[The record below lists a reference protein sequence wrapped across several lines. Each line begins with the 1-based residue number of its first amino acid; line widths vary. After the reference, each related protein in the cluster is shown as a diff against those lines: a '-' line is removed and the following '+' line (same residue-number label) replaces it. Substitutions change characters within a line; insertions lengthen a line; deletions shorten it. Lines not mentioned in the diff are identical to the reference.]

1 MMQGKGGLIV
11 KVEVGEGVTIEDS
24 VQEDV
29 DWIEAHFR
37 EGDRLEHEA
46 LGGGRT
52 VIKDL
57 FERCWTVRNG
67 EDLIG
72 YCGVAIPD
80 GSSVLSPERFLCYMS
95 SVNADKAKVKYV
107 KMSRRV
113 MQEIVSRVQ
122 PWVDVFLSLPNVN
135 YRGSVIWHERVLK
148 MACLKEMTWR
158 GETFKLFRATRKEIM
173 T

>member
-1 MMQGKGGLIV
+1 MNERI
-11 KVEVGEGVTIEDS
+11 EIADGVTIAES
-24 VQEDV
+24 VQEEV

-52 VIKDL
+52 VIADL
-57 FERCWTVRNG
+57 FEQCWTVRNG

-80 GSSVLSPERFLCYMS
+80 GDTVLSPRRFLCYMS
-95 SVNADKAKVKYV
+95 CTNADKAKVKYV
-107 KMSRRV
+107 KSSRPV
-113 MQEIVSRVQ
+113 MKAIVARTR
-122 PWVDVFLSLPNVN
+122 PWADEFLSLPNVK

-148 MACLKEMTWR
+148 MRCLQEIVWK
-158 GETFKLFRATRKEIM
+158 GETFKLFETTRKEVES
-173 T
+173 

>member
-1 MMQGKGGLIV
+1 MKIDLEM
-11 KVEVGEGVTIEDS
+11 GVSIEDS

-52 VIKDL
+52 VIADL

-80 GSSVLSPERFLCYMS
+80 GSTVLSPERWLCYMS
-95 SVNADKAKVKYV
+95 SVNADRAKLKYV
-107 KMSRRV
+107 KMSRPV
-113 MQEIVSRVQ
+113 MREIVSRTQ
-122 PWVDVFLSLPNVN
+122 PWVDTYLSLPNVK

-148 MACLKEMTWR
+148 MRCLKEITWR
-158 GETFKLFRATRKEIM
+158 GETFKLFCATRKEIM
-173 T
+173 S